1 MFTGMKDMADV
12 GQAFIQNEVMSS
24 NEVRSKIGLK
34 PRNTERANDLLN
46 KNINK
51 VEDISE
57 IKENQDASA
66 TEESQDKKFN
76 NELDTSNFTEEDR
89 DG

>member
-1 MFTGMKDMADV
+1 MFTGMKDLATA
-12 GQAFIQNEVMSS
+12 GQLFVQNEIMSS

-34 PRNTERANDLLN
+34 PRDTERANDLLN

-57 IKENQDASA
+57 IKENPDTSS
-66 TEESQDKKFN
+66 TEESQDKNFN

>member
-1 MFTGMKDMADV
+1 MFTGMKDLATV

-34 PRNTERANDLLN
+34 PRDTERANDLLN

-57 IKENQDASA
+57 IKENPDASA
-66 TEESQDKKFN
+66 TEESQDKNFN